1 MSVTGSSTD
10 ANGDQLLVSLQT
22 PYENVTEVLGFSDEI
37 TGESTS
43 CFYTKDFR
51 WGIDGA
57 TYSDWVPLTDV
68 NLKALILNPKNKFWI
83 QYRYTQAGDCTL
95 TFVSI
100 ALEIVTDGGVIC
112 KIPQIDCGGV
122 DGCSGALNLAFDCC
136 GSGWDPYDISRAGQM
151 YTQLSAMASNLFG
164 FCVKYYKTKAD
175 QRSSDVV
182 LKEYS
187 LFDVIASGE
196 VKIMIPDNELPTR
209 DIQFNPLMM
218 DFPVQFEIH
227 IVKSAFEAVFGIGA
241 KPQMRDYLH
250 FEQFLNRMYEVD
262 AMAEADDFMYTGS
275 YWRVSLVTYQ
285 KRTNVLYDG
294 GLNASAAQVA
304 ISEAIEVET
313 DALTS
318 NVEDKFRVER
328 ENEFKD
334 VRKPNQY
341 NTIGSQANDY
351 VRRALNKRM
360 TITEETVYNQWT
372 IISKYHYALGT
383 LANKALGVK
392 YRYTGGW
399 ENTDN
404 RSFTFWF
411 RPQYKTPIGANI
423 QIASISDI
431 SGYPQLNVV
440 ALPTTPAAAIINV
453 GDWIAIKGTTSYNG
467 IHKVKQ
473 LIGGVGLILDTPYI
487 DSTITPTAKLYKE
500 ASNTFLQYDDDADP
514 TQTVPTV
521 YVQLTYTP
529 NWFIIKLNNTYFKY
543 DLTQQ
548 PLVLTQGKWY
558 ATVINL
564 NNLANQLSLFLYN
577 TIELTNAI
585 NPEKTA
591 DLNSVYI
598 KTLSLAGPIGVL
610 NKDWHAW
617 KLLGC
622 ETDLTNIRI
631 WDTPIEEDQQE
642 LILSQ
647 YVVKDSHLALLI
659 DNASPELLLPTVTNP
674 R

>member
-1 MSVTGSSTD
+1 MAVTGSSTD
-10 ANGDQLLVSLQT
+10 ANGDQLLVSLQA
-22 PYENVTEVLGFSDEI
+22 PYENVTEILGFTDSI

-43 CFYTKDFR
+43 CFYNKDFR
-51 WGIDGA
+51 WGIDGV
-57 TYSDWVPLTDV
+57 TYSDWVPLTDA
-68 NLKALILNPKNKFWI
+68 NLQLLVLNPANKFWI
-83 QYRYTQAGDCTL
+83 QYRYTQVGDCTL
-95 TFVSI
+95 TFNSI

-136 GSGWDPYDISRAGQM
+136 GESWNPYDISRAGQM

-175 QRSSDVV
+175 QRSSDVI

-187 LFDVIASGE
+187 LFDVIKSGE

-209 DIQFNPLMM
+209 DIAFNPLMM

-227 IVKSAFEAVFGIGA
+227 IVKSAFEAVFGIGS
-241 KPQMRDYLH
+241 KPQMRDYLY
-250 FEQFLNRMYEVD
+250 FEQFMNRMYEVD

-285 KRTNVLYDG
+285 KRSNVLYDG
-294 GLNASAAQVA
+294 GDNASAAQVA
-304 ISEAIEVET
+304 TSAAIELET

-334 VRKPNQY
+334 VRKPNEY

-351 VRRALNKRM
+351 VRRSLNKKM
-360 TITEETVYNQWT
+360 TITEENVYNQWT

-383 LANKALGVK
+383 LTNKATGVK
-392 YRYTGGW
+392 YRYEKGW
-399 ENTDN
+399 LNTDN
-404 RSFTFWF
+404 RAFTFWF
-411 RPQYKTPIGANI
+411 RPQYLKPIGK
-423 QIASISDI
+423 
-431 SGYPQLNVV
+431 NVV
-440 ALPTTPAAAIINV
+440 ISSITNNAGNPMITVPINSLPTSADEIKP
-453 GDWIAIKGTTSYNG
+453 GDWIAVRGTTSYNG
-467 IHKVKQ
+467 IQEVKS
-473 LIGGVGLILDTPYI
+473 IDTTTNTLTLNIPYI
-487 DSTITPTAKLYKE
+487 NSTISVAAKFNKE
-500 ASNTFLQYDDDADP
+500 VSNTFISYDTDTTTP
-514 TQTVPTV
+514 TS
-521 YVQLTYTP
+521 YVALTYTT
-529 NWFIIKLNNTYFKY
+529 NWFIIKLNDTYYKY
-543 DLTQQ
+543 DLSKSS
-548 PLVLTQGKWY
+548 LVLTKGKWY
-558 ATVINL
+558 AATINL
-564 NNLANQLSLFLYN
+564 NNLAKQLSLFLYN
-577 TIELTNAI
+577 TTEVTGSI
-585 NPEKTA
+585 NPDRTA
-591 DLNSVYI
+591 ELANVYTNTQTVPAISVPD
-598 KTLSLAGPIGVL
+598 G
-610 NKDWHAW
+610 HAW

-631 WDTPIEEDQQE
+631 WSQPIEEDLQE

-647 YVVKDSHLALLI
+647 YVVKDSHLALLL